1 MSRKGEKLKTPGAKL
16 TWKQMAFAKNF
27 VRAGFNATEAAV
39 MTAGTDTYLNRKA
52 AAAVGHKWLDKA
64 EVRAEIMRSLPAN
77 DIDPQLLAKW
87 LRFHIENSAP
97 RYSLQAVKLAYEL
110 LDGFPDKIQRSVASQ
125 LKIEVQAG
133 EPAALPNSVRRLL
146 LEGQAIPEA
155 ENGEKTVKEL
165 YDQDEN
171 GKGET
176 K

>member
-1 MSRKGEKLKTPGAKL
+1 MPRKGEKLKTPGAKL
-16 TWKQMAFAKNF
+16 TWKQMAFARNF
-27 VRAGFNATEAAV
+27 VKAGFNATEAAV
-39 MTAGTDTYLNRKA
+39 MTAGDTPYQTRGAAKSQASKWMSKA
-52 AAAVGHKWLDKA
+52 D
-64 EVRAEIMRSLPAN
+64 VRQEIMRSLPAN

-87 LRFHIENSAP
+87 LHFHITNSAP

-155 ENGEKTVKEL
+155 ENGEQTVKKL
-165 YDQDEN
+165 YDQHEN
-171 GKGET
+171 GKGKT